1 MKIGVCVKKV
11 PPDVRMVIA
20 DDGSSVDDSV
30 YSRLEA
36 NPYDEHALEA
46 AVALKDQGI
55 ASEVVL
61 ITFDKADNPL
71 KSRSPFFRCLSIVR

>member
-11 PPDVRMVIA
+11 PPSDVRMVIA

-61 ITFDKADNPL
+61 ITSI
-71 KSRSPFFRCLSIVR
+71 SRQTY